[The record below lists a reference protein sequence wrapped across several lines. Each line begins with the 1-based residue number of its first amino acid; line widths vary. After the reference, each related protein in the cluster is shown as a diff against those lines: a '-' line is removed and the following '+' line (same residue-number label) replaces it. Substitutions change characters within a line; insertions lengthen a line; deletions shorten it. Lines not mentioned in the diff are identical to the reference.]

1 MSTSNSTDF
10 NVTRNELIHGALR
23 ILGVVGE
30 GQTPTAQ
37 QYTDGA
43 EALNYL
49 IKDWENL
56 GVPIWAIKYQDI
68 TLVAGT
74 SLYQIGLGKTVNVAK
89 PLKIYQAF
97 RRTINNVDVPMTI
110 LSQQQYNMLGNK
122 TSSGSPIQLYY
133 NAQRDYGEIN
143 LFPVP
148 DTASVSTDTV
158 RIYYQRPFEDFDT
171 STDNADIPQEML
183 RALKYC
189 LANELAFEYG
199 ISQTDR
205 VSLEQR
211 AERYKLE
218 AFAFNAEDTSYYFQI
233 DRRGY

>member
-1 MSTSNSTDF
+1 MPTSNSTNF
-10 NVTRNELIHGALR
+10 NVTRNEIIHGALR

-30 GQTPTAQ
+30 GQTPSAQ
-37 QYTDGA
+37 QYTDAA

-49 IKDWENL
+49 IKSWENQ
-56 GVPIWAIKYQDI
+56 GVLIWCIKNTDI

-74 SLYQIGLGKTVNVAK
+74 AEYNIGLGQTINVAK

-97 RRTINNVDVPMTI
+97 RRTTNNVDVPMTI

-122 TSSGSPIQLYY
+122 TSSGAPIQLYY
-133 NAQRDYGEIN
+133 NAQRDYGTVF

-148 DTASVSTDTV
+148 TSNDTTDVV
-158 RIYYQRPFEDFDT
+158 RIYYQRPIEDFDS

-183 RALKYC
+183 RALKYD

-199 ISQTDR
+199 LPATDR
-205 VSLEQR
+205 QVLEMR
-211 AERYKLE
+211 AERYKAE
-218 AFAFNAEDTSYYFQI
+218 ALAFNVEDTSYYFQV
-233 DRRGY
+233 DRRSY